1 MKNRILAA
9 LLALVLGV
17 PLYLLA
23 ADAVPTAAA
32 KTVSSAAP
40 AQAVALLKALPS
52 VEDLAAAMTPEADAA
67 AMIAQTR
74 ADLQREI
81 ERQTGPKGI
90 DLSWWQSHYNDI
102 IGYIYSPG
110 TPISYPIAYD
120 GNNEYYLHHDLY
132 GNYSEYGTIF
142 LDARVPSDFSGHNNV
157 LYGHHMSDG
166 SMFASISNYKQQ
178 WYYDAHP
185 YFFLYTNAGKY
196 RVDLF
201 AGIVVPG
208 THEVFSTSLSA
219 DQLQRFINNSTFYS
233 GKGVPSGQIV
243 TLCTCSYEAANY
255 RYVVLGE
262 LVKLEDA
269 RRHRHGGRRMT
280 HEEQQALFDT
290 ILRRAN
296 LPGSFNVENGI
307 RLTSLSDGGAE
318 GEVRL
323 TAGHLNPLGIVHGG
337 VYCTL
342 LDQVAG
348 AAACTRG
355 SRGLTVNCETRFLG
369 IAQGDVLCGHAQA
382 IHMGR
387 TLVVMHA
394 WVTDSQDTLCA
405 DGTYTFRMKPGFPED

>member
-9 LLALVLGV
+9 LLALVLSV

-23 ADAVPTAAA
+23 APAAA

-52 VEDLAAAMTPEADAA
+52 AEDLAAAMTPETDAA

-102 IGYIYSPG
+102 IGYVYSPG

-269 RRHRHGGRRMT
+269 P
-280 HEEQQALFDT
+280 ADT
-290 ILRRAN
+290 AT
-296 LPGSFNVENGI
+296 E
-307 RLTSLSDGGAE
+307 
-318 GEVRL
+318 
-323 TAGHLNPLGIVHGG
+323 
-337 VYCTL
+337 
-342 LDQVAG
+342 
-348 AAACTRG
+348 AAA
-355 SRGLTVNCETRFLG
+355 
-369 IAQGDVLCGHAQA
+369 
-382 IHMGR
+382 
-387 TLVVMHA
+387 
-394 WVTDSQDTLCA
+394 
-405 DGTYTFRMKPGFPED
+405 